1 MLAMMEEEMVRES
14 RKRYRAGTG
23 RVTMQWHRGRKQTGF
38 LQEMWSGAAAGMA
51 LTCNLLHLSPAISY
65 GLS

>member
-23 RVTMQWHRGRKQTGF
+23 RVTMQWHRGRQQTGS
-38 LQEMWSGAAAGMA
+38 LQAMWSGAAAG
-51 LTCNLLHLSPAISY
+51 TTFPSNPLHLHPAISY